1 MGLDVESRRTL
12 WAHIRGFVKRGGSVL
27 LTTHYLEEADALAHR
42 VAVIDR
48 GRIAAEGT
56 PAQIKAQTRTS
67 GLEDAFLAIMHENG
81 NASEEVLQ

>member
-1 MGLDVESRRTL
+1 MESRRAL
-12 WAHIRGFVKRGGSVL
+12 WARIRGFVARGGSVL

-56 PAQIKAQTRTS
+56 PAEIKAQTGTS
-67 GLEDAFLAIMHENG
+67 GLEDAFLAIMKENV
-81 NASEEVLQ
+81 NALEEVLQ